1 MYRRV
6 LVAVDSTPAAR
17 GALNEVA
24 EIAQWSGATVDVVTV
39 VAPVSKFA
47 WGAASSVAYLAAGAE
62 HSAAEVIAAALV
74 RLPQDVSVTTQIRHG
89 SPGTEI
95 VRAAEECRVE
105 LIVLGSRA
113 RGRATSSLFGGV
125 GAYVHFHSPLP
136 LMVIKASEEHGSLS

>member
-1 MYRRV
+1 MYRRI

-17 GALNEVA
+17 RALNEVA
-24 EIAQWSGATVDVVTV
+24 EFAQWSGATVSVVTV
-39 VAPVSKFA
+39 VAPVTKFA
-47 WGAASSVAYLAAGAE
+47 WGASGSVAYLAAGAE
-62 HSAAEVIAAALV
+62 RSAAEVIATALA

-113 RGRATSSLFGGV
+113 RGRATSSLFGSV
-125 GAYVHFHSPLP
+125 GSYVHFHSPLP
-136 LMVIKASEEHGSLS
+136 LMVIKASE